1 MNHSS
6 NAVYTTLKNDKVL
19 LNLVLQGMFVVAR
32 RLLGYSPRA
41 ASYPFMTSVSNPK
54 YDQQFEA
61 KRAHRIENGSIEFAR
76 ADHPHKNHKKIS
88 AHAELDIMMV
98 SIASA
103 SRGDKNG
110 VICRAIRS
118 AGVHAQD
125 VDMNAVMK
133 AIFDDLFDVVIRDA
147 RDNIV
152 HQYN

>member
-1 MNHSS
+1 MNQAS
-6 NAVYTTLKNDKVL
+6 NSVYTTLKNDKEL

-41 ASYPFMTSVSNPK
+41 ASYPFMTSISNPK
-54 YDQQFEA
+54 YDENFEE
-61 KRAHRIENGSIEFAR
+61 KRALRIKNGSIEFSR
-76 ADHPHKNHKKIS
+76 ADHPHKNLKKMS
-88 AHAELDIMMV
+88 EHANLGIMIV
-98 SIASA
+98 SISSS
-103 SRGDKNG
+103 SRADKNG
-110 VICRAIRS
+110 VISRAIRS
-118 AGVHAQD
+118 AGVPAQD